1 MRYLFVLL
9 TILVVAVVQAEPQ
22 SPMWRV
28 HRPTYNKGAE
38 VLVTAVDGSPASP
51 PIQRIVAKPGDRIRI
66 DSSGVYVNDVL
77 VAGISP
83 SLLASLGVW
92 NRQTIPA
99 DHYFVVGEL
108 KVNDSAS
115 RAGAI
120 LPVKRIVGLSQR

>member
-1 MRYLFVLL
+1 MLGER
-9 TILVVAVVQAEPQ
+9 VVADV
-22 SPMWRV
+22 R
-28 HRPTYNKGAE
+28 
-38 VLVTAVDGSPASP
+38 TAVQDNLHTVCGETGAAHPLVMLVAA
-51 PIQRIVAKPGDRIRI
+51 IEKAKPGDRIRI

-92 NRQTIPA
+92 NQQTIPA